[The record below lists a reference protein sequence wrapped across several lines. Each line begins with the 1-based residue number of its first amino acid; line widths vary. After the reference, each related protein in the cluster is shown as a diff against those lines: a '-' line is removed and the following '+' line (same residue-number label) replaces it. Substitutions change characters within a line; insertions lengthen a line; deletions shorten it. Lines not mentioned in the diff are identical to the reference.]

1 MNDLTIVLGNKNY
14 SSWSMRPWLALKQ
27 TGAAF
32 KEIVIPL
39 DQPGTRES
47 ILRHSPSGKV
57 PALIHDGRTVWES
70 LAICEY
76 LAELYPNAGLWPA
89 DRAARAHARAVASE
103 MHGSFAALRQHLPMI
118 VRRQYP
124 AKPLPAD
131 VQENVNRVQAIWQD
145 CRKRFGEAASGPFL
159 FGGFTNADAMF
170 APVVTRFHTYQ
181 VALTEG
187 AAAYVKAV
195 RDWPAM
201 REWAEAARNEPWI
214 LAKYEPD

>member
-1 MNDLTIVLGNKNY
+1 MTDLTIVLGNKNY
-14 SSWSMRPWLALKQ
+14 SSWSLRPWLALKQ

-39 DQPGTRES
+39 DQSQTRES

-76 LAELYPNAGLWPA
+76 LAELYPAAGLWPA
-89 DRAARAHARAVASE
+89 DRTARAHARAVASE
-103 MHGSFAALRQHLPMI
+103 MHGGFAPLRQHLPVI

-124 AKPLPAD
+124 PRELPAD
-131 VQENVNRVQAIWQD
+131 VQENVNRMQAIWQD
-145 CRKRFGEAASGPFL
+145 CRKHFGAGGPFL
-159 FGGFTNADAMF
+159 FGSFTNADAMY

-181 VALTEG
+181 IGLTEG
-187 AAAYVKAV
+187 AADYVKAM
-195 RDWPAM
+195 RAWPAM
-201 REWAEAARNEPWI
+201 QEWAEAARNEPWI
-214 LAKYEPD
+214 HSKYEPD